1 MNQEDVVGL
10 LGDAWDL
17 EESRSEVTE
26 DMPAFLRRADPIVY
40 RLTRRTGTASPAT
53 QTGATTEHQPST

>member
-10 LGDAWDL
+10 LGDEWDL

-26 DMPAFLRRADPIVY
+26 DMPAFLRRAHPTVY
-40 RLTRRTGTASPAT
+40 RMTRRTETAAPAS
-53 QTGATTEHQPST
+53 QTGARAEQQRSK